1 MTPLSP
7 SLAPLPEVA
16 GPSRSRRGLLV
27 STLLLSVVQAAAFWW
42 FARAPIHPL
51 VGVGSIPGRPG
62 SPLNGRTILALEGV
76 HDASQWVPN
85 PRRFLS
91 PDSSVLPTQG
101 TRNARREQAKPNW
114 ATPPRY
120 LPLEAIPPSATVP
133 IPTPAGEPI
142 HRDAPHP
149 PSPATRP
156 LALQQSGVWVQ
167 GPLQSRGFVRAP
179 ELRPW
184 TGPEA
189 IGTTRVDISVNADG
203 EILLARVTDSCGVKA
218 ADEMALTT
226 LRAARFAVEP
236 KKKTNL
242 NDQFNANALVR
253 GTVVVRWNSTIS
265 AAVP

>member
-1 MTPLSP
+1 MTTPSP
-7 SLAPLPEVA
+7 PLPPLPKVA
-16 GPSRSRRGLLV
+16 RPSISPRGLLV
-27 STLLLSVVQAAAFWW
+27 GTVLLSGLQAAAFWW
-42 FARAPIHPL
+42 FTGASVRPIGGAGGTHLP
-51 VGVGSIPGRPG
+51 PNF
-62 SPLNGRTILALEGV
+62 PLNGRTILALEGV

-91 PDSSVLPTQG
+91 ADSSVQPTRG
-101 TRNARREQAKPNW
+101 TRNLRRDQTKPNW
-114 ATPPRY
+114 ATAPRY

-156 LALQQSGVWVQ
+156 LALQQSGIWVQ

-179 ELRPW
+179 ELRSW

-203 EILLARVTDSCGVKA
+203 EILLARVSDSCGVKA

-236 KKKTNL
+236 NKKTIL
-242 NDQFNANALVR
+242 SDQFNANALVR
-253 GTVVVRWNSTIS
+253 GTVMVRWNSTIS